1 MLGQSVLVGAD
12 DCLGAVAGVDLGEE
26 VVDVALDGAFGDD
39 ESLGDLAVGK
49 TGGDEGEHF
58 GFSGGEPIGERRK
71 RWLAL
76 SG

>member
-1 MLGQSVLVGAD
+1 
-12 DCLGAVAGVDLGEE
+12 
-26 VVDVALDGAFGDD
+26 VALDGAFGDD